1 MALFGKSEQERLT
14 DTFDYLAEMRAPQ
27 NKINELFDWV
37 YVDGPFQAATISNA
51 LSLGF
56 GTFSRHGT
64 TKDSRRAI
72 RACILA
78 RLAVETPRS
87 PSASATTWKTTY
99 QSMQEMA
106 LRTEILKYLG
116 RLNAPV
122 VVQPMTPVGVKPVS
136 YGVSLQ
142 DLQQAR
148 GALKTPT
155 PVVRPTPLPQSPG
168 VSSTTQQKKDFFET
182 VSRLHVILSGHG
194 SWLFDGGS
202 NDWPRVMLGPQ
213 QILRCYCRHFYPLG
227 NDAGQLVDNRRFPAP
242 METFGPGG
250 DIPNYTLHHKD
261 KLVLLNKGGGNADQE
276 FITVDH
282 NTLLS
287 DFLRNPKYSAAT
299 FHWAACRVVFND
311 QGKVACPTHNTWEEF
326 NAACVLH

>member
-14 DTFDYLAEMRAPQ
+14 DTFDYLVEMKAPQ
-27 NKINELFDWV
+27 NKIDELFDWV
-37 YVDGPFQAATISNA
+37 YVDGPFQAATISDA

-87 PSASATTWKTTY
+87 PSSAATGWKATY
-99 QSMQEMA
+99 QSMQEA
-106 LRTEILKYLG
+106 QLRTQILQFLG

-122 VVQPMTPVGVKPVS
+122 IVAPTPPIGAVPVS
-136 YGVSLQ
+136 YGVGVQ
-142 DLQQAR
+142 DLQR
-148 GALKTPT
+148 ALGGLKAPA
-155 PVVRPTPLPQSPG
+155 PVAPSTALPQSPG
-168 VSSTTQQKKDFFET
+168 TNSTSQQKKDFFET

-194 SWLFDGGS
+194 SWPFSGVS
-202 NDWPRVMLGPQ
+202 NGWPKVMLGAQ
-213 QILRCYCRHFYPLG
+213 QIVRCYCRHFYPLG

-242 METFGPGG
+242 VQTFGPGG
-250 DIPNYTLHHKD
+250 EIPNYTLHHKD
-261 KLVLLNKGGGNADQE
+261 KLVLLNKGGGNADQD

-282 NTLLS
+282 DTQLS

-299 FHWAACRVVFND
+299 FHWAACRVVFNA
-311 QGKVACPTHNTWEEF
+311 QGKVACPTHNAWEEF
-326 NAACVLH
+326 SAACVLH